1 MRPVTIT
8 MKIGIVLAALV
19 LVGAALSRVSFAAP
33 LPPIELESMSLED
46 LMNIP
51 VYAASRHEQK
61 SSEAPSWVSIVT
73 SDEIRKYG
81 YRTLEDL
88 LKSVPG
94 FYVNNDRNYSYVGVR
109 GFGRPGDYNTRILL
123 LVDGHRINDTVFD
136 MAAIGT
142 DFIVDVD
149 LIDRV
154 EIIRGPSSSLYGSN
168 AFLGVINVVT
178 RRGKNVGGVEASVDS
193 GSFETYRGRLTYGKT
208 YGKGLDLIASGTLYD
223 SKGDDLFFPEFDDP
237 ATNNGVAAGR
247 DGDKFGS
254 AFASL
259 SWRDFTFQ
267 AAYVD
272 RNKDIP
278 TASFDT
284 VFNDPRNRTEDKR
297 YYADLKY
304 EGKAGEKTDLMARF
318 FYDWYWYAG
327 HYIYED
333 ATVNPTPPFLYD
345 FQDEATNAWW
355 GGEVKLLRTLFTSH
369 RVTAGTEVRR
379 NNQRRQKNFIEDPYQ
394 LIMDIDTSDTVWALY
409 LQDEWALGK
418 GFLLNAGV
426 RYDHYDTFGGT
437 TNPRVALIYSPLAR
451 TTIKLLYG
459 QAFRAPNAYELYYE
473 GGGNKANPNLH
484 PETIRTYEAVLEQG
498 VGERIRLVADAFSFD
513 IRNLIAQVT
522 DPTDNTLV
530 FDNIERVKAKG
541 IELAAEGKWANGFSG
556 RASYTIQRAEDA
568 DTGERLTNSP
578 SSMAK
583 LNVVVPVW
591 SDKLFTGVELQY
603 IADRKTPKGG
613 AADSATVVNLTLL
626 ARNLARGLEI
636 SGSVYNLFD
645 KAYGVPGGEEHVQNV
660 IPQDGRTFRI
670 KVTASF

>member
-1 MRPVTIT
+1 
-8 MKIGIVLAALV
+8 
-19 LVGAALSRVSFAAP
+19 
-33 LPPIELESMSLED
+33 
-46 LMNIP
+46 
-51 VYAASRHEQK
+51 
-61 SSEAPSWVSIVT
+61 
-73 SDEIRKYG
+73 
-81 YRTLEDL
+81 
-88 LKSVPG
+88 
-94 FYVNNDRNYSYVGVR
+94 
-109 GFGRPGDYNTRILL
+109 
-123 LVDGHRINDTVFD
+123 
-136 MAAIGT
+136 
-142 DFIVDVD
+142 
-149 LIDRV
+149 
-154 EIIRGPSSSLYGSN
+154 
-168 AFLGVINVVT
+168 
-178 RRGKNVGGVEASVDS
+178 
-193 GSFETYRGRLTYGKT
+193 
-208 YGKGLDLIASGTLYD
+208 
-223 SKGDDLFFPEFDDP
+223 
-237 ATNNGVAAGR
+237 
-247 DGDKFGS
+247 
-254 AFASL
+254 
-259 SWRDFTFQ
+259 
-267 AAYVD
+267 
-272 RNKDIP
+272 
-278 TASFDT
+278 
-284 VFNDPRNRTEDKR
+284 
-297 YYADLKY
+297 
-304 EGKAGEKTDLMARF
+304 
-318 FYDWYWYAG
+318 
-327 HYIYED
+327 
-333 ATVNPTPPFLYD
+333 
-345 FQDEATNAWW
+345 
-355 GGEVKLLRTLFTSH
+355 
-369 RVTAGTEVRR
+369 
-379 NNQRRQKNFIEDPYQ
+379 
-394 LIMDIDTSDTVWALY
+394 MDIDKSDTVWALY

-451 TTIKLLYG
+451 TTVKLLYG

-626 ARNLARGLEI
+626 ARNLVRGLEI

>member
-1 MRPVTIT
+1 MRTDNVTV
-8 MKIGIVLAALV
+8 KIGIFLAALI
-19 LVGAALSRVSFAAP
+19 LVGTAHTGAAIAAP
-33 LPPIELESMSLED
+33 LTVNSLESMSLED

-51 VYAASRHEQK
+51 VYGASRYEQK
-61 SSEAPSWVSIVT
+61 SSEAPSWVSVVT
-73 SDEIRKYG
+73 SDDIRKYG
-81 YRTLEDL
+81 YRTFEDI

-94 FYVNNDRNYSYVGVR
+94 FYINNDRNYSYIGVR
-109 GFGRPGDYNTRILL
+109 GFGRPGDYNTRVLQ
-123 LVDGHRINDTVFD
+123 LVDGHRVNDTVYD

-142 DFIVDVD
+142 DFIVDID

-154 EIIRGPSSSLYGSN
+154 EVIRGPSSSLYGSN

-178 RRGKNVGGVEASVDS
+178 RRGKDVGGVEASADA
-193 GSFETYRGRLTYGKT
+193 GSFETYRGRLTWGKNYGN
-208 YGKGLDLIASGTLYD
+208 GLDLVASGTLYD
-223 SKGDDLFFPEFDDP
+223 SKGDDLFFPEFNDP

-259 SWRDFTFQ
+259 SWKDFTFQ
-267 AAYVD
+267 AAYAD
-272 RNKDIP
+272 RKKDIP

-304 EGKAGEKTDLMARF
+304 EGKAGENTDLMARF
-318 FYDWYWYAG
+318 FYDWSWYAG

-333 ATVNPTPPFLYD
+333 ATVIPTPPFLYD
-345 FQDEATNAWW
+345 FRDEASNAWW

-379 NNQRRQKNFIEDPYQ
+379 NARRSQKNFIDDPYE
-394 LIMDIDTSDTVWALY
+394 LIMDIDRSDTVWALY
-409 LQDEWALGK
+409 LQDEWNLGK

-426 RYDHYDTFGGT
+426 RHDRYDTFGGT
-437 TNPRVALIYSPLAR
+437 TNPRIALIYSPLAR
-451 TTIKLLYG
+451 TSIKILYG

-473 GGGNKANPNLH
+473 GGGNKANPNLQ

-498 VGERIRLVADAFSFD
+498 VGERIRLVADAFTYD
-513 IRNLIAQVT
+513 IRNLISQVT
-522 DPTDNTLV
+522 DPTDNMLV
-530 FDNIERVKAKG
+530 FNNFERVKAKG
-541 IELAAEGKWANGFSG
+541 LELAAEGKWANGFSG
-556 RASYTIQRAEDA
+556 RASYTIQRVEDS
-568 DTGERLTNSP
+568 DTGGKLTNSP
-578 SSMAK
+578 SSLAK
-583 LNVVVPVW
+583 MNAVVPVW
-591 SDKLFTGVELQY
+591 TDKLFTGIELQY
-603 IADRKTPKGG
+603 ISDRKTPKGG
-613 AADSATVVNLTLL
+613 TAESAAVVNLTLL
-626 ARNLARGLEI
+626 ARNLVKGLEI

-660 IPQDGRTFRI
+660 IPQNGRTFRL

>member
-19 LVGAALSRVSFAAP
+19 LVGAAHSRVSFAAP

-73 SDEIRKYG
+73 SDDIRKYG

-304 EGKAGEKTDLMARF
+304 EGKAGEKTELMARL

-379 NNQRRQKNFIEDPYQ
+379 NNQRRQKNFIGEPYQ
-394 LIMDIDTSDTVWALY
+394 LIMDIDKSDTVWALY

-437 TNPRVALIYSPLAR
+437 TNPRVAIIYSPLAR
-451 TTIKLLYG
+451 TTVKLLYG

-626 ARNLARGLEI
+626 ARNLVRGLEI

>member
-19 LVGAALSRVSFAAP
+19 LVGAAHSRVSFAAP

-73 SDEIRKYG
+73 SDDIRKYG

-304 EGKAGEKTDLMARF
+304 EGKAGEKTELMARL

-379 NNQRRQKNFIEDPYQ
+379 NIHRRQKNFIEDPYQ
-394 LIMDIDTSDTVWALY
+394 LIIDINKSDTVWALY

-437 TNPRVALIYSPLAR
+437 TNPRVAIIYSPLAR
-451 TTIKLLYG
+451 TTVKLLYG

-626 ARNLARGLEI
+626 ARNLVRGLEI

>member
-19 LVGAALSRVSFAAP
+19 LVGAAHSRVSFAAP

-237 ATNNGVAAGR
+237 ETNNGVAAGR

-379 NNQRRQKNFIEDPYQ
+379 NNQRRQKNFIRDPYQ
-394 LIMDIDTSDTVWALY
+394 LIMDIDKSDTVWALY

-451 TTIKLLYG
+451 TTVKLLYG

-626 ARNLARGLEI
+626 ARNLVRGLEI

>member
-1 MRPVTIT
+1 MRPATIT
-8 MKIGIVLAALV
+8 MKTGIVLAALV
-19 LVGAALSRVSFAAP
+19 LVGTAHTGASFAAP
-33 LPPIELESMSLED
+33 LLPIELESMSLED

-73 SDEIRKYG
+73 SDDIRKYG

-94 FYVNNDRNYSYVGVR
+94 FYVINDRNYSYVGVR

-123 LVDGHRINDTVFD
+123 LVDGHRVNDTVFD

-178 RRGKNVGGVEASVDS
+178 RRGKNVGGVEVSVDS

-208 YGKGLDLIASGTLYD
+208 YGNGLDLIASGTLYD

-237 ATNNGVAAGR
+237 ATNDGVAAGR

-272 RNKDIP
+272 RKKDIP

-333 ATVNPTPPFLYD
+333 AAVNPTPPFLYD

-379 NNQRRQKNFIEDPYQ
+379 NNQRRQKNFIEDPYR
-394 LIMDIDTSDTVWALY
+394 LILDIDKSDTVWALY

-437 TNPRVALIYSPLAR
+437 TNPRVALICSPLTR
-451 TTIKLLYG
+451 TTVKLLYG

-591 SDKLFTGVELQY
+591 SDKLFTGVEMQY
-603 IADRKTPKGG
+603 IAGRKTPKGG

-626 ARNLARGLEI
+626 ARNLVRGLEI

-670 KVTASF
+670 KATASF